1 MAIEF
6 SEYVRGLPDLEDQIS
21 MVDQFKEA
29 GGLNP
34 DYFYPMVG
42 SADPDDA
49 VRPEDLA
56 GLPKQTVTVHL
67 APGDAPVQK
76 EVYMDGD
83 DWAIEQKDV
92 EQINAIGDPF
102 GER

>member
-1 MAIEF
+1 MALEY

-21 MVDQFKEA
+21 MVNQFKEA

-49 VRPEDLA
+49 VRPEDLV
-56 GLPKQTVTVHL
+56 GLPTEIVTVHL
-67 APGDAPVQK
+67 APGDDPVPK
-76 EVYMDGD
+76 EVYLDGD
-83 DWAIEQKDV
+83 DWAIEQK
-92 EQINAIGDPF
+92 EA
-102 GER
+102 E